1 MYPAATGGPVPEGQL
16 DPDAEELA
24 AFLLVARGP
33 RLVQPAGEE
42 LPYLQDVTDVPHH
55 GHSQVYYAGVGC
67 ERVLLSCVGALSC
80 CLSLSVSV

>member
-1 MYPAATGGPVPEGQL
+1 MSISATLLHPLCPAAPGGPVPQGQL

-24 AFLLVARGP
+24 ALVLVARGP

-42 LPYLQDVTDVPHH
+42 LRDLQDVTDVPHH

-67 ERVLLSCVGALSC
+67 ERVL
-80 CLSLSVSV
+80 